1 MRQTGSRYPYAQAL
15 LESIGRALVEKSS
28 RLTGPETQF
37 LRKRLQNGSVIMHSH
52 GHDGWLLRKNAVTFR
67 TVLSASF
74 SLLLLSSAFW
84 PRRHADFGAINEAFH
99 LNAGVE
105 FPKKT
110 RRLYTMDYASLVS
123 PRPGDFPGVMKCRS
137 EVRDKTCARNP
148 AKAGKSFRMFR
159 RLHGSYPKRRPRK

>member
-1 MRQTGSRYPYAQAL
+1 MSIPQLAFLEQGKRQTLRPDQTCTLQRLISCRPRVRQTGSRYPYAQAL
-15 LESIGRALVEKSS
+15 LESIGRALVEKRS

-84 PRRHADFGAINEAFH
+84 PRRHADFGAIDEAFH

-105 FPKKT
+105 FPKT
-110 RRLYTMDYASLVS
+110 NQTPLHNGLRL
-123 PRPGDFPGVMKCRS
+123 PRFSSSR
-137 EVRDKTCARNP
+137 
-148 AKAGKSFRMFR
+148 
-159 RLHGSYPKRRPRK
+159 